1 MKDTDTL
8 TIEEASKAVLEID
21 VRYRL
26 LDNPDDREDLEPA
39 RDAAFDAYSRARL
52 NLLKPGIITTDEDL
66 EKMKNL
72 RIKVE
77 EAADI
82 QDLIIAG
89 VRVASF
95 LARLAIRA

>member
-1 MKDTDTL
+1 MKDSDTL
-8 TIEEASKAVLEID
+8 AIGEASKAVLEID
-21 VRYRL
+21 VQYRL

-39 RDAAFDAYSRARL
+39 RDAAFNAFSRARL
-52 NLLKPGIITTDEDL
+52 NLLKTGVITTEEDL
-66 EKMKNL
+66 VKMKNL

-82 QDLIIAG
+82 QDLIVAW

-95 LARLAIRA
+95 LAKLAIRT

>member
-1 MKDTDTL
+1 MKDTDTQ

-39 RDAAFDAYSRARL
+39 RDAAFDAFSRARL
-52 NLLKPGIITTDEDL
+52 NLLKTGVITTEEDL
-66 EKMKNL
+66 VKMKNL

-82 QDLIIAG
+82 QDLIVAG

-95 LARLAIRA
+95 LAKLAIRT

>member
-1 MKDTDTL
+1 MKDSDTL
-8 TIEEASKAVLEID
+8 MIEEASNAVLEID
-21 VRYRL
+21 VKYRL

-39 RDAAFDAYSRARL
+39 RDAAFDAFSRARVK
-52 NLLKPGIITTDEDL
+52 LLKPGLITTEEDL

-72 RIKVE
+72 RMKIEK
-77 EAADI
+77 AADI

-95 LARLAIRA
+95 LAKLAIRA